1 MKKVFFSM
9 VMAVVALSFVG
20 CGKQSA
26 QSAPTGEYVDLGLPS
41 GTQWRDMNES
51 NPNNSE
57 FDLFTFDEA
66 YAMFGESLP
75 GREQWAELQ
84 HECKW
89 EWKGNGS
96 VATGP
101 NGKSI
106 FFPAD
111 GETDCDGRVTLVGDG
126 GYYWSSEHF
135 ASQNSWYLA
144 TTDGGVYIYH
154 TPRCPS
160 LSVRLVK

>member
-1 MKKVFFSM
+1 M

-20 CGKQSA
+20 CGKQST

-111 GETDCDGRVTLVGDG
+111 GELTEDGRITLVGDG
-126 GYYWSSEHF
+126 GYFWAEEQFSSDGF
-135 ASQNSWYLA
+135 WFFA
-144 TTDGGVYIYH
+144 TTSGGEYISISSRYVG
-154 TPRCPS
+154 